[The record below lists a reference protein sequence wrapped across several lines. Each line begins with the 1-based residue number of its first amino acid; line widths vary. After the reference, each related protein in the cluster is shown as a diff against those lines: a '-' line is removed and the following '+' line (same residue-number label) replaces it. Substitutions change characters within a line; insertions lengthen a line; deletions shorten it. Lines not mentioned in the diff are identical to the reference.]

1 MLFEYYFDNLSDQL
15 VALLKF
21 YVFLAEKQGNKGK
34 INGAENQNKTE
45 PTWVEDL
52 FQGTFTNE
60 TRCLTCETVRITM
73 FCNDVVCYL
82 FVTVLYVF
90 HVKVKYMLLYNIT
103 ICTACEISVIIV
115 LHVTYNITICTTWY
129 IEQY

>member
-82 FVTVLYVF
+82 FVTILYVF

>member
-1 MLFEYYFDNLSDQL
+1 M
-15 VALLKF
+15 ALLNF

-60 TRCLTCETVRITM
+60 TRCLTCETVRIPM
-73 FCNDVVCYL
+73 FCYDVAIYL
-82 FVTVLYVF
+82 FVTLCLQCTCKSDYTCTI
-90 HVKVKYMLLYNIT
+90 LLL
-103 ICTACEISVIIV
+103 EISVIIV
-115 LHVTYNITICTTWY
+115 HVLQVTYDTCITVCTTWY
-129 IEQY
+129 IKQY

>member
-82 FVTVLYVF
+82 FVTILYVF
-90 HVKVKYMLLYNIT
+90 HVKVKCMLLYNIT

>member
-1 MLFEYYFDNLSDQL
+1 MFEYYFDNLSDQL

-82 FVTVLYVF
+82 FVTILYVF

-115 LHVTYNITICTTWY
+115 IYVTYNITICTTWY

>member
-1 MLFEYYFDNLSDQL
+1 M
-15 VALLKF
+15 ALLNF

-60 TRCLTCETVRITM
+60 TRCLTCETVRIPM
-73 FCNDVVCYL
+73 FCYDVAIYL
-82 FVTVLYVF
+82 FVTLCLQCTCKSDYTCTCTI
-90 HVKVKYMLLYNIT
+90 LLL
-103 ICTACEISVIIV
+103 V
-115 LHVTYNITICTTWY
+115 LHMR
-129 IEQY
+129 

>member
-1 MLFEYYFDNLSDQL
+1 MFEYYFDNLSDQL

-82 FVTVLYVF
+82 FVTILYVF

>member
-82 FVTVLYVF
+82 FVTILYVF

-129 IEQY
+129 IDQY

>member
-1 MLFEYYFDNLSDQL
+1 M
-15 VALLKF
+15 ALLKF

-82 FVTVLYVF
+82 FVTILYVF

-103 ICTACEISVIIV
+103 ICTACVISVIIV

>member
-73 FCNDVVCYL
+73 FCNDIVCYL
-82 FVTVLYVF
+82 FVTILYVF